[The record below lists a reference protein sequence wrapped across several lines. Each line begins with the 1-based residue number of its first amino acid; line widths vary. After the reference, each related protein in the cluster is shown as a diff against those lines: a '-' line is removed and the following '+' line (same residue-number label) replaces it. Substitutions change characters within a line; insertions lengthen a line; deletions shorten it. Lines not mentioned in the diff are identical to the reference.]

1 MSRYIRG
8 DVIDPDVTISRSDGS
23 VLCTKSALTSPVELT
38 CTLDA
43 TGEHAIIAADLGRDE
58 TGDYCISLQRMNGP
72 AKVIPISY
80 GSGRTNFIY
89 VPCAIHAYAFN
100 GAAGDRVAVRMART
114 SGIFPDLRLHRPD
127 GSQLCG
133 DSTLETLA
141 SNLELEC
148 ILDVN
153 GRHVIFAANATSDDV
168 GGYCLFL
175 RRPDSPAN
183 PLPIGYGDSVAGS
196 LPAPCVYNTYV
207 LNGTAGDRLTLRAA
221 WTQSPSGPEA
231 ILSSS
236 DGTELCR
243 GAAPNSEVLEL
254 NCVLDSA
261 LRRKGLY
268 IRGDFR

>member
-133 DSTLETLA
+133 DSTLEP
-141 SNLELEC
+141 
-148 ILDVN
+148 
-153 GRHVIFAANATSDDV
+153 
-168 GGYCLFL
+168 L
-175 RRPDSPAN
+175 RRTWSSSA
-183 PLPIGYGDSVAGS
+183 SS
-196 LPAPCVYNTYV
+196 TS
-207 LNGTAGDRLTLRAA
+207 TAGT
-221 WTQSPSGPEA
+221 
-231 ILSSS
+231 SSS
-236 DGTELCR
+236 QLTRLPMTWVAIASSYGAQTAQRILCQ
-243 GAAPNSEVLEL
+243 
-254 NCVLDSA
+254 SA
-261 LRRKGLY
+261 MA
-268 IRGDFR
+268 IA